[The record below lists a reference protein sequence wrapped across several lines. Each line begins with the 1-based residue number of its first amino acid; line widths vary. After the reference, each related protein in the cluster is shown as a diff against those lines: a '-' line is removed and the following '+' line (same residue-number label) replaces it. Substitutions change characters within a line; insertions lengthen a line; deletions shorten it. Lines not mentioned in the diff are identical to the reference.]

1 MRKPVKQVT
10 STKGVLASSTERG
23 NKAVRAQRAAAVE
36 RIIVDEADIREGMRA
51 LKRKCEVM
59 RRLHGIAGDPPLRRH
74 APGFAGLARIIVGQQ
89 VSVASAD
96 AIWKRFESVA
106 VPMTADA
113 VARLTDDDFRV
124 AGLSRPKIK
133 TMRAIAEAV
142 GGGLDLEALTVID
155 ESVARERLLSISGIG
170 PWTADIYLMFCAG
183 RADVFAHGDL
193 ALQVAAQMAFELDRR
208 PTADELAALAQ
219 RWSPWRGVA
228 ARMLWAYYR
237 VARQSGS
244 GAPL

>member
-1 MRKPVKQVT
+1 MSKPVKQAT
-10 STKGVLASSTERG
+10 SAKGAPASMVKG
-23 NKAVRAQRAAAVE
+23 GRAARASRAAAVE
-36 RIIVDEADIREGMRA
+36 RIIVDETDIREGMRA
-51 LKRKCEVM
+51 LKRTCEVM
-59 RRLHGIAGDPPLRRH
+59 RRLHEIAGDPPLRRH

-106 VPMTADA
+106 MPMSAGA
-113 VARLTDDDFRV
+113 VARLTDDDFRA

-142 GGGLDLEALTVID
+142 GHGLDLEALAVID
-155 ESVARERLLSISGIG
+155 ETLAREQLLSISGIG

-193 ALQVAAQMAFELDRR
+193 ALQIAAQMAFELDRR
-208 PTADELAALAQ
+208 PTSDELAAIAQ